1 MDYYSSLN
9 SMSQQSSSL
18 DYAGSQLLEQGTQ
31 GYTAQMEGFQNDFSK
46 EIGDINAEYQG
57 NIAQIT
63 GAFARKDTAQ
73 EQLVA
78 TLEGA
83 GGALEITKSAK
94 SGYDKYIGEAK
105 DTATETTEEGEGM
118 ISDLKAYGRGKVE
131 EFKSVVRNK
140 ANELSGQAEEYKG
153 QAQAQLDEFT
163 GQVKGKFN
171 ELQGGAESK
180 MSEVEGKLSDL
191 RGKPKKMYD
200 DMLDDR
206 VDTTEGV
213 ELQPQRPRVAE
224 ARPKDEDGEVKE
236 EEEGAREVKGEP
248 VEPTELQS
256 KIDATRDTYKSP
268 FAELKENLP
277 SVPDREPSEIPE
289 VPTEAVGGEA
299 EGVVGGVETALE
311 GGSAVALEETAGEV
325 AVAGA
330 FDPVVDVI
338 AGGLMLAGV
347 GVGVYDLFTKKK
359 TEKKIKKKEEN
370 AEKVSQAE
378 QDASQAQYDAQVKAT
393 AKSYDTIRNNITA
406 NTHAGVAIGVQNMRN
421 TYKSGGTF

>member
-9 SMSQQSSSL
+9 SASQQSSAL

-57 NIAQIT
+57 RVAEIT

-105 DTATETTEEGEGM
+105 DTATETKAEGEGM
-118 ISDLKAYGRGKVE
+118 INDLKSYGRGKVE
-131 EFKSVVRNK
+131 EFKGAVRDK
-140 ANELSGQAEEYKG
+140 ANELSGQAEG
-153 QAQAQLDEFT
+153 
-163 GQVKGKFN
+163 
-171 ELQGGAESK
+171 K
-180 MSEVEGKLSDL
+180 MSEARGRVSDL
-191 RGKPKKMYD
+191 QSRAKSIYDDPEGELSRYKRRSIQEQQERGIEMGENKSGEGGGKPPVRNIAEAK
-200 DMLDDR
+200 
-206 VDTTEGV
+206 TEGGGG
-213 ELQPQRPRVAE
+213 VAE
-224 ARPKDEDGEVKE
+224 VKPSM
-236 EEEGAREVKGEP
+236 EEGYDEKTLRDWKEQGDEMDIMGER
-248 VEPTELQS
+248 TS
-256 KIDATRDTYKSP
+256 
-268 FAELKENLP
+268 LKLDLP
-277 SVPDREPSEIPE
+277 SVPDREPSELPE
-289 VPTEAVGGEA
+289 VPTEPPVEAGAGAEEGLVGGA
-299 EGVVGGVETALE
+299 ETALE

-330 FDPVVDVI
+330 FDPVVDVV

-359 TEKKIKKKEEN
+359 TEKKIKKKQIVEN
-370 AEKVSQAE
+370 
-378 QDASQAQYDAQVKAT
+378 
-393 AKSYDTIRNNITA
+393 
-406 NTHAGVAIGVQNMRN
+406 
-421 TYKSGGTF
+421 